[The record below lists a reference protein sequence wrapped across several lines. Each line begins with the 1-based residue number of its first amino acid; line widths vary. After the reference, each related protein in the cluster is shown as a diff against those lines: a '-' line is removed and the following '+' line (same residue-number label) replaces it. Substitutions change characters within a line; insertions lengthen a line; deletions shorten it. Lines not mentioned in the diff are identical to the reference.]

1 MAIKHIINYYN
12 EICDQYKQM
21 LDEIRDFEE
30 EATKGLI
37 EPERLDKIKE
47 DIKPMKDNYE
57 RWSYMMYLLN
67 LPTRKEK
74 QKRYEQQ
81 NKKFLKAIS
90 DTNKVDATIEE
101 NNKSIESINSK

>member
-1 MAIKHIINYYN
+1 MAIKHVVKYYN

-57 RWSYMMYLLN
+57 RWSYMMFLLN

-74 QKRYEQQ
+74 QKRYERQ

-90 DTNKVDATIEE
+90 NTNKIDAIIEE

>member
-1 MAIKHIINYYN
+1 MAIKHIRDYYD
-12 EICDQYKQM
+12 EICNQYADM
-21 LDEIRDFEE
+21 LKEIRDFEE
-30 EATKGLI
+30 EARQGLI

-57 RWSYMMYLLN
+57 RWSYMMFLLN

-74 QKRYEQQ
+74 QKRYERQ

-90 DTNKVDATIEE
+90 NTNKIDAIIEE

>member
-12 EICDQYKQM
+12 EICDQYQQM
-21 LDEIRDFEE
+21 IDEIKEFEE
-30 EATKGLI
+30 EAKKGLI

-47 DIKPMKDNYE
+47 DIAPMKDNYQ

-74 QKRYEQQ
+74 QKRYERQ

-90 DTNKVDATIEE
+90 DTNKVDAIIEE